1 MIPIMLNVSY
11 PAAEEHEEW
20 MQPLRQM
27 GFSVEGFGPKT
38 YIVKEIPMFMGLD
51 EAERFLNDFV
61 DRASAGIKM
70 DHAPAIEKLTMRS
83 CKSAVKAHD
92 YLKDSEIDQ
101 LMADLKKCENPFSCP
116 HGRPTFIKMTQ
127 YEIEKMFKRV

>member
-1 MIPIMLNVSY
+1 M
-11 PAAEEHEEW
+11 E
-20 MQPLRQM
+20 PLRQM

-51 EAERFLNDFV
+51 ESGTFSQRFCRRRL
-61 DRASAGIKM
+61 RAGIKM

-101 LMADLKKCENPFSCP
+101 LMADFKKCENPFSCP
-116 HGRPTFIKMTQ
+116 HGRPTFIK
-127 YEIEKMFKRV
+127 ISPI